1 MIVTGDRRPLDPAV
15 RGEIYRIGREA
26 LVNAFRHAQANNV
39 EVEIEFLG
47 NRLVLRIRDDGR
59 GIDAA
64 VLQSGLD
71 NHFGL
76 AGMRERAE
84 QIGGQLRVISRPGAG
99 TEIELSVPLAGKPHF
114 WRAITIS
121 RRPNRRASTE

>member
-1 MIVTGDRRPLDPAV
+1 
-15 RGEIYRIGREA
+15 
-26 LVNAFRHAQANNV
+26 
-39 EVEIEFLG
+39 
-47 NRLVLRIRDDGR
+47 
-59 GIDAA
+59 
-64 VLQSGLD
+64 LQSGLA

-84 QIGGQLRVISRPGAG
+84 TMGGELHVISRLGAG
-99 TEIELSVPLAGKPHF
+99 TEVELTVPLGGASHF

>member
-1 MIVTGDRRPLDPAV
+1 VIVAGDRRPLDSAV
-15 RGEIYRIGREA
+15 RDEIYRIGREA
-26 LVNAFRHAQANNV
+26 LVNAFRHAQAKNV

-47 NRLVLRIRDDGR
+47 KRLVLRIRDDGR
-59 GIDAA
+59 GIDPA

-76 AGMRERAE
+76 PGMRERAE
-84 QIGGQLRVISRPGAG
+84 TIGGQLRVISRPGAG
-99 TEIELSVPLAGKPHF
+99 TEIELSVPRAGAPHF